1 MSYLMFLM
9 VMCLL
14 PLPVLGALA
23 LVERV
28 KGSDKSIGYRSGR
41 KSHGNGPAKGVGSI
55 FFHHGEGKSCQE
67 LFPESS
73 VRLS

>member
-28 KGSDKSIGYRSGR
+28 KGSDK
-41 KSHGNGPAKGVGSI
+41 
-55 FFHHGEGKSCQE
+55 
-67 LFPESS
+67 
-73 VRLS
+73 

>member
-28 KGSDKSIGYRSGR
+28 KDS
-41 KSHGNGPAKGVGSI
+41 AK
-55 FFHHGEGKSCQE
+55 
-67 LFPESS
+67 
-73 VRLS
+73 